1 MGINKMK
8 FTMKKLF
15 LLDAYSLIFRAHY
28 AFIRRP
34 ITTSKGFDTSAIF
47 GFTKSLQDVLKKEH
61 PTHIAVV
68 FDPPGGSFRCSMY
81 TEYKA
86 TRLQTPESIITAVPI
101 IKEILKAYNITAVEI
116 EGYEADD
123 VIGTMAKLGEKEG
136 YAVYMMTPDKD
147 YGQLVS
153 YNVFM
158 YKPKRSGNEVEIL
171 GQDAIC
177 EQYGIQRP
185 EQVIDILALWGDS
198 VDNVPGA
205 PGIGEKTAMKLI
217 GSYGSVEEIYRNLD
231 KLKGRHKESLEKNE
245 EQVRLSKKLVTIV
258 TDIPYEWN
266 DEALKLKE
274 ADTERLREL
283 FTEYEFFSML
293 RELSKKPVSPE
304 VKAQEAFGQMS
315 LFDSAAADEEQAEHE
330 SESEPLPD
338 HKTCE
343 DTEHTY
349 NILTDDREIDLL
361 IKRLES
367 ASEFC
372 FDTETTGLDP
382 FDCRLVGM
390 SFALEPHEAWYV
402 PVYSNSPEK
411 TQALVG
417 KFKPVFENSSIAKS
431 GQNLKFDMEV
441 LKSLGIEVS
450 GALYDSML
458 IHYLLNPDARHNMDY
473 LSEAYLD
480 YTPIPIESLIGKRGA
495 NQRTMDVVPIDKI
508 GEYAAED
515 ADISLQLRLKL
526 FKALEEENMQELYT
540 GIEAPLIGV
549 LADIEAAGVRVDT
562 ESLRELNTVFTK
574 ELDALEVD
582 VRSLAGEPALNISSP
597 KQLGIVLFEKLK
609 IAGANVKK
617 TKTKQ
622 YSTDE
627 ETLVSLRDLHPI
639 IDKILEYR
647 SLKKLLSA
655 YVESLPLLINRW
667 TGKIHTSFNQAV
679 TTTGRLSSNSPNLQ
693 NIPIRD
699 TRGRKIRK
707 AFIPSDDEH
716 ILLSADYSQIELR
729 LMAHLSRDA
738 GMIEAFLQNEDIH
751 AATAAKIYHTDID
764 QVTREQRSKAKT
776 ANFGIIYG
784 ISSFGLSQRLNIS
797 RTEAKQL
804 IDGYFASYPKVR
816 EYMDATIRQAQK
828 TGYAETLFG
837 RRRYLRDINS
847 GNSMIRG
854 MAERNAINAPIQGTA
869 ADIIKVAMIGIN
881 KIFKEKKLKTVMILQ
896 VHDELVFDVY
906 KPELDEVKQ
915 IVVSEMQNAAH
926 LSVPLTVECGT
937 GTNWLEAH

>member
-1 MGINKMK
+1 MGVKE
-8 FTMKKLF
+8 MKKLF

-28 AFIRRP
+28 AFIHRP
-34 ITTSKGFDTSAIF
+34 ITTSTGFDTSAIF
-47 GFTKSLQDVLKKEH
+47 GFTKSLQEVLKKEQ
-61 PTHIAVV
+61 PTHIAAV
-68 FDPPGGSFRCSMY
+68 FDPPGGSFRRRLY
-81 TEYKA
+81 PEYKA
-86 TRLQTPESIITAVPI
+86 TRLETPESIITAIPL
-101 IKEILKAYNITAVEI
+101 IKEILKAYNIAIVEI
-116 EGYEADD
+116 ADYEADD
-123 VIGTMAKLGEKEG
+123 VIGTMAKQAEKEG

-158 YKPKRSGNEVEIL
+158 YKPKRSGNEIEII

-177 EQYGIQRP
+177 EQYGIQNP

-217 GSYGSVEEIYRNLD
+217 GEYGSVDEVYRNLN
-231 KLKGRHKESLEKNE
+231 KLKGKVKESLEKNE
-245 EQVRLSKKLVTIV
+245 EQVRLSRKLVTIV
-258 TDIPYEWN
+258 TDVPCEWN
-266 DEALKLKE
+266 DEDLELRE

-283 FTEYEFFSML
+283 FSEYEFYSML
-293 RELSKKPVSPE
+293 RELSKRPVTQE
-304 VKAQEAFGQMS
+304 EKALEAFGQLS
-315 LFDSAAADEEQAEHE
+315 LFGNAGSDEKQEEEQIHI
-330 SESEPLPD
+330 
-338 HKTCE
+338 HKTYE
-343 DTEHTY
+343 DVEHTY
-349 NILTDDREIDLL
+349 NILTTDDEITAL
-361 IKRLES
+361 IKCLES
-367 ASEFC
+367 ATEFC

-390 SFALEPHEAWYV
+390 SFALKPHEAYYV
-402 PVYSNSPEK
+402 PVYPNNLEK
-411 TQALVG
+411 TQALVYR
-417 KFKPVFENSSIAKS
+417 FKSVFENSSIAKS
-431 GQNLKFDMEV
+431 GQNLKFDIEI
-441 LKSLGIEVS
+441 LKGLGIEVN

-458 IHYLLNPDARHNMDY
+458 IHYLLNPDVRHNMDH
-473 LSEAYLD
+473 LAEVYLD
-480 YTPIPIESLIGKRGA
+480 YTPISIETLIGKRGA
-495 NQRTMDVVPIDKI
+495 NQRTMDVVPVEKT

-526 FKALEEENMQELYT
+526 FDLLEQENMQTLYT
-540 GIEAPLIGV
+540 EIEAPLIGV
-549 LADIEAAGVRVDT
+549 LADIEAAGVRLDIA
-562 ESLRELNTVFTK
+562 SLRELNLLYTK
-574 ELDALEVD
+574 ELDALEIEI
-582 VRSLAGEPALNISSP
+582 RNLANEPELNISSP

-609 IAGANVKK
+609 IAGSNAKK

-627 ETLVSLRDLHPI
+627 ETLLSLRDRHPI

-655 YVESLPLLINRW
+655 YIESLPTLINRR
-667 TGKIHTSFNQAV
+667 TQKIHTSFNQAV
-679 TTTGRLSSNSPNLQ
+679 TTTGRLSSNNPNLQ

-699 TRGRKIRK
+699 IRGREIRK

-729 LMAHLSRDA
+729 LMAHLSQDPD
-738 GMIEAFLQNEDIH
+738 MVEAFRQNEDIH
-751 AATAAKIYHTDID
+751 AATAAKIYHVDIT
-764 QVTREQRSKAKT
+764 QVTKEQRSKAKT

-784 ISSFGLSQRLNIS
+784 ISAFGLAQRLNIS

-804 IDGYFASYPKVR
+804 IDGYFASYPKVKD
-816 EYMDATIRQAQK
+816 YMDTTIREAQK
-828 TGYAETLFG
+828 AGYAETIFG

-869 ADIIKVAMIGIN
+869 ADIIKVAMIRIN
-881 KIFKEKKLKTVMILQ
+881 KIFKEKKLQTTMILQ

-906 KPELDEVKQ
+906 KPELNEIKQ
-915 IVVSEMQNAAH
+915 IVIHEMQNAAQ
-926 LSVPLTVECGT
+926 LSVPLIVECGI
-937 GTNWLEAH
+937 GQNWLEAH

>member
-1 MGINKMK
+1 
-8 FTMKKLF
+8 MKKLF
-15 LLDAYSLIFRAHY
+15 LLDAYALIFRAHY
-28 AFIRRP
+28 AFIHRP
-34 ITTSKGFDTSAIF
+34 ITTSEGFDTSAIY
-47 GFTKSLQDVLKKEH
+47 GFMKSLQEVLKKEQ

-68 FDPPGGSFRCSMY
+68 FDPPGGSFRCDMY
-81 TEYKA
+81 PEYKA

-101 IKEILKAYNITAVEI
+101 IKEILKAYNIAIVEI
-116 EGYEADD
+116 ENYEADD
-123 VIGTMAKLGEKEG
+123 VIGTMAKLAEEKG

-158 YKPKRSGNEVEIL
+158 YKLNRSGSGVEIL

-177 EQYGIQRP
+177 ERYGIRRP
-185 EQVIDILALWGDS
+185 EQVIDILALWGDA

-205 PGIGEKTAMKLI
+205 PGIGEKTAMKLV
-217 GSYGSVEEIYRNLD
+217 GDYGSVDEIYRNLD
-231 KLKGRHKESLEKNE
+231 KLKGKHKESLEKNE
-245 EQVRLSKKLVTIV
+245 EQVRLSKELVTIV

-266 DEALKLKE
+266 DEALELKD
-274 ADTERLREL
+274 ADTERLKEL

-293 RELSKKPVSPE
+293 REVSKKPVAKTAGTQASS
-304 VKAQEAFGQMS
+304 GQLS
-315 LFDSAAADEEQAEHE
+315 LFDAAPDEQPDEQQN
-330 SESEPLPD
+330 EPVHI

-343 DTEHTY
+343 DVEHTY
-349 NILTDDREIDLL
+349 NILTTDEEIDSL

-367 ASEFC
+367 AAEFC
-372 FDTETTGLDP
+372 FDTETTGLDS
-382 FDCRLVGM
+382 FDCRLVGI
-390 SFALEPHEAWYV
+390 SFALKPHEAWYV
-402 PVYSNSPEK
+402 PAYPNNSQK
-411 TQALVG
+411 TQALLN
-417 KFKPVFENSSIAKS
+417 KFKPVFENDSIAKS
-431 GQNLKFDMEV
+431 GQNLKFDMEI
-441 LKSLGIEVS
+441 LKGLGIEVN
-450 GALYDSML
+450 GELYDSML
-458 IHYLLNPDARHNMDY
+458 IHYLLNPDSRHNMDY

-480 YTPIPIESLIGKRGA
+480 YCPVPIETLIGKRGA
-495 NQRTMDVVPIDKI
+495 NQRTMDMVPLEKI

-515 ADISLQLRLKL
+515 ADISIQLRLKL
-526 FKALEEENMQELYT
+526 FDILEKENMQTLYT
-540 GIEAPLIGV
+540 AIEAPLIRV

-562 ESLRELNTVFTK
+562 ESLKELNLIYTK
-574 ELDALEVD
+574 ELDALEIEI
-582 VRSLAGEPALNISSP
+582 RSLAEEPGLNISSP
-597 KQLGIVLFEKLK
+597 KQLGLVLFEKLK
-609 IAGANVKK
+609 IAGHNAKK

-627 ETLVSLRDLHPI
+627 ETLTSLRDRHPI

-655 YVESLPLLINRW
+655 YIESLPLLINRR

-679 TTTGRLSSNSPNLQ
+679 TTTGRLSSNNPNLQ

-699 TRGRKIRK
+699 TRGREIRK

-729 LMAHLSRDA
+729 LMAHLSQDP
-738 GMIEAFLQNEDIH
+738 GMIEAFRQNEDIH
-751 AATAAKIYHTDID
+751 ATTAAKIYHIDIS
-764 QVTREQRSKAKT
+764 QVTKEQRSKAKT

-804 IDGYFASYPKVR
+804 IDGYFASYPQVR
-816 EYMDATIRQAQK
+816 DYMDATIRQAQK
-828 TGYAETLFG
+828 TGYAETIFG

-881 KIFKEKKLKTVMILQ
+881 KIFKDKKLKTTMILQ

-906 KPELDEVKQ
+906 KPELDEVRQ
-915 IVVSEMQNAAH
+915 IVVDEMQNATQ
-926 LSVPLTVECGT
+926 LSVPLIVECGT

>member
-1 MGINKMK
+1 MGMI
-8 FTMKKLF
+8 KKLF

-28 AFIRRP
+28 AFIHRP
-34 ITTSKGFDTSAIF
+34 IVTSTGFDTSAVF
-47 GFTKSLQDVLKKEH
+47 GFVKSLQEVLKKEQ

-68 FDPPGGSFRCSMY
+68 FDPPGGSFRRRLY
-81 TEYKA
+81 TDYKA
-86 TRLQTPESIITAVPI
+86 TRLETPESIITAVPI
-101 IKEILKAYNITAVEI
+101 IKAILEAYKIAIVEI
-116 EGYEADD
+116 ADYEADD
-123 VIGTMAKLGEKEG
+123 VIGTMAKQAEKEG

-158 YKPKRSGNEVEIL
+158 YKPKRSGNEIEII

-217 GSYGSVEEIYRNLD
+217 GEYGSVDGVYRNLD
-231 KLKGRHKESLEKNE
+231 KLKGKQKDSLEENE
-245 EQVRLSKKLVTIV
+245 EQVRLSRKLVTIV
-258 TDIPYEWN
+258 TDVPYEWN
-266 DEALKLKE
+266 DEALELKE
-274 ADTERLREL
+274 PDIERLREL
-283 FTEYEFFSML
+283 FSEYEFFSML
-293 RELSKKPVSPE
+293 RELSKKPVTQAE
-304 VKAQEAFGQMS
+304 KAQEAFGQLS
-315 LFDSAAADEEQAEHE
+315 LFAVASSDEQQDEEQVRT
-330 SESEPLPD
+330 
-338 HKTCE
+338 HKTYE
-343 DTEHTY
+343 DVEHTY
-349 NILTDDREIDLL
+349 NILTTDEEIGSL
-361 IKRLES
+361 IKQLES
-367 ASEFC
+367 ATEFC

-390 SFALEPHEAWYV
+390 SFALKPHEAWYI
-402 PVYSNSPEK
+402 PVYPNNPEK
-411 TQALVG
+411 TQALLNR
-417 KFKPVFENSSIAKS
+417 FKSVFENGNIAKS

-441 LKSLGIEVS
+441 LKSFGVEVR

-458 IHYLLNPDARHNMDY
+458 IHYLLNPDVRHNMDHLAETY
-473 LSEAYLD
+473 LNYS
-480 YTPIPIESLIGKRGA
+480 PISIETLIGKRGA
-495 NQRTMDVVPIDKI
+495 NQRTMDVVPLEKI

-526 FKALEEENMQELYT
+526 FDFLEQENMQRLYT
-540 GIEAPLIGV
+540 EIEAPLIGV
-549 LADIEAAGVRVDT
+549 LADIEAAGVRLDIN
-562 ESLRELNTVFTK
+562 SLRELNSIYTK
-574 ELDALEVD
+574 ELDALEIE
-582 VRSLAGEPALNISSP
+582 VRNLAGAPELNISSP
-597 KQLGIVLFEKLK
+597 KQLGVVLFEKLK
-609 IAGANVKK
+609 VAGSNVKK

-627 ETLVSLRDLHPI
+627 ETLLSLRDRHPI

-647 SLKKLLSA
+647 GLKKLLSA
-655 YVESLPLLINRW
+655 YIESLPALINRR

-679 TTTGRLSSNSPNLQ
+679 TTTGRLSSNNPNLQ

-699 TRGRKIRK
+699 LRGREIRK

-729 LMAHLSRDA
+729 LMAHLSQDP
-738 GMIEAFLQNEDIH
+738 GMIEAFRQNEDIH
-751 AATAAKIYHTDID
+751 AATAAKIYHIELS
-764 QVTREQRSKAKT
+764 QVTKEQRSKAKT

-784 ISSFGLSQRLNIS
+784 ISAFGLAQRLNIS

-804 IDGYFASYPKVR
+804 IDGYFVSYPKVKN
-816 EYMDATIRQAQK
+816 YMDLTIRETQK
-828 TGYAETLFG
+828 TGYAETIFG

-869 ADIIKVAMIGIN
+869 ADIIKVAMISIN
-881 KIFKEKKLKTVMILQ
+881 RIFKERNLKTTMILQ

-915 IVVSEMQNAAH
+915 IVIDEMQNAAQ
-926 LSVPLTVECGT
+926 LSVPLIVECGT
-937 GTNWLEAH
+937 GKNWLEAH

>member
-1 MGINKMK
+1 
-8 FTMKKLF
+8 MKKLF